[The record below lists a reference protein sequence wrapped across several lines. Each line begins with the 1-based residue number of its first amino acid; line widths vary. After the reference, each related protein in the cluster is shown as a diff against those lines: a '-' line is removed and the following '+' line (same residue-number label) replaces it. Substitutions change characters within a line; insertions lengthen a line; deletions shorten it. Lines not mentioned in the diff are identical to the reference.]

1 MQEELRT
8 VSRMVAVGSDIIDQN
23 RKTVSQLQVT
33 LLSIRYPTS
42 ALIICFDTQGILM
55 SCLHGVHIVRDDI
68 FR

>member
-33 LLSIRYPTS
+33 LS
-42 ALIICFDTQGILM
+42 
-55 SCLHGVHIVRDDI
+55 VHHIPH
-68 FR
+68 